1 MKNSQEW
8 GKEMKDSIM
17 KFDGI
22 MEHFIYTPSPA
33 KFKNVE
39 NIIFK
44 DKVARKFNEA
54 EVALLSNSAL
64 NLKYCIEIAKYFLNL
79 SSRKSV
85 QKLTNKKPNSFES
98 KNRYEDFI
106 LAIEHRF
113 LLPSM
118 LFYNASFDYIY
129 ILIFFL
135 LINRKEII
143 DLKQTRKNRVLN
155 EMKKLDLSNRKH
167 SWIFALNS
175 LITRNLKNEI
185 EKRLNKNFNKAF
197 INIFKELKEE
207 NKKLKKNH
215 YANII
220 KHQLIPFFKPASL
233 DNIGG
238 AKVFPDINQFYSKTN
253 HPFSITFGRS
263 EIVLNIENSQ
273 KFLVQYHN
281 KTIKVFNY
289 LLDKIQYKKKD
300 Q

>member
-1 MKNSQEW
+1 
-8 GKEMKDSIM
+8 M
-17 KFDGI
+17 KFDSM
-22 MEHFIYTPSPA
+22 MEHFIYTPNPA
-33 KFKNVE
+33 NFMNVE

-44 DKVARKFNEA
+44 DNIERKFDEA
-54 EVALLSNSAL
+54 EVALLSNSAW
-64 NLKYCIEIAKYFLNL
+64 NLKYCIEISKYFLKL

-85 QKLTNKKPNSFES
+85 QKLTNRKANSFES
-98 KNRYEDFI
+98 KNRYEDSI
-106 LAIEHRF
+106 RAIEHRF
-113 LLPSM
+113 LLPSI

-135 LINRKEII
+135 LINRKKII

-175 LITRNLKNEI
+175 LITINLKNEI
-185 EKRLNKNFNKAF
+185 EKILNKNLNNAF
-197 INIFKELKEE
+197 VNIFKELKEE

-220 KHQLIPFFKPASL
+220 KHQLIPFFKTASL

-238 AKVFPDINQFYSKTN
+238 AKVFPDINQFYSESN
-253 HPFSITFGRS
+253 HPLPITFGIS

-273 KFLVQYHN
+273 NFLVQYHN

-289 LLDKIQYKKKD
+289 LLDKIQYKK
-300 Q
+300 

>member
-1 MKNSQEW
+1 MKNSH
-8 GKEMKDSIM
+8 KMKDSIM
-17 KFDGI
+17 KFDSI
-22 MEHFIYTPSPA
+22 MEHFIYIPNPA
-33 KFKNVE
+33 HFMGVE

-44 DKVARKFNEA
+44 DKIERKFDIA
-54 EVALLSNSAL
+54 EVALLSNSAW

-113 LLPSM
+113 LLTSI

-129 ILIFFL
+129 ILIFIL
-135 LINRKEII
+135 LMKRKDIIKEIGRYKVI
-143 DLKQTRKNRVLN
+143 K
-155 EMKKLDLSNRKH
+155 EMKKLDLSNKKH

-175 LITRNLKNEI
+175 LVTKTQKKEI
-185 EKRLNKNFNKAF
+185 IKKLN
-197 INIFKELKEE
+197 NIFHNNFIDIFNDLDKE

-220 KHQLIPFFKPASL
+220 KHQLIPFFKPVSL
-233 DNIGG
+233 DNVGG
-238 AKVFPDINQFYSKTN
+238 AKLFPDINQFYSKIN
-253 HPFSITFGRS
+253 HPSSITFGRS
-263 EIVLNIENSQ
+263 EIILNIENSQ
-273 KFLVQYHN
+273 KFLVKYHN

-289 LLDKIQYKKKD
+289 LLDKIQYKK
-300 Q
+300 